1 MANVIIATINITAA
15 AVAFTLIAVASIS
28 TNATLIAIAADARTV
43 VKEHS
48 PRAVRLAPPSCR
60 GRRACPPSP
69 SPAPSP
75 LTPPSRSAL
84 ACRRSVIVDKIQARV
99 SPGAGRVTRVAR
111 FPEPHRGGSLPL
123 RHVHHLLGTVDS
135 SFVGTVD
142 SPFVGTVDSSF
153 VGTDT
158 FATAATLALNGAAL
172 AVATLAADALVVTLA
187 AALVVTLAAAA
198 LVVTLTDAAL
208 VVTLADAALVVTLA
222 DAALADALAER
233 SPGAPRRSLC
243 TGPPSPAA
251 PPPWSP

>member
-1 MANVIIATINITAA
+1 M
-15 AVAFTLIAVASIS
+15 
-28 TNATLIAIAADARTV
+28 
-43 VKEHS
+43 
-48 PRAVRLAPPSCR
+48 
-60 GRRACPPSP
+60 
-69 SPAPSP
+69 
-75 LTPPSRSAL
+75 
-84 ACRRSVIVDKIQARV
+84 DKIQARV

-123 RHVHHLLGTVDS
+123 RHVHLLLGTVDS
-135 SFVGTVD
+135 S
-142 SPFVGTVDSSF
+142 FVGTVDSSF

-187 AALVVTLAAAA
+187 
-198 LVVTLTDAAL
+198 
-208 VVTLADAALVVTLA
+208 

>member
-1 MANVIIATINITAA
+1 M
-15 AVAFTLIAVASIS
+15 
-28 TNATLIAIAADARTV
+28 
-43 VKEHS
+43 
-48 PRAVRLAPPSCR
+48 
-60 GRRACPPSP
+60 
-69 SPAPSP
+69 
-75 LTPPSRSAL
+75 
-84 ACRRSVIVDKIQARV
+84 DKIQARV
-99 SPGAGRVTRVAR
+99 SPGAGRVTQVAR

-123 RHVHHLLGTVDS
+123 RHVHLLLGTVDS
-135 SFVGTVD
+135 SFVGTVN
-142 SPFVGTVDSSF
+142 SSFVGTVDSSF

-187 AALVVTLAAAA
+187 DAA